1 MSMMSLESAGH
12 CARSGGKSLQ
22 PVWGRGKQSTP
33 VSKKNQRSAAN
44 PALQWDFLKTSQKR
58 WLSKLIL
65 KESGSYPCHSRGLEE
80 GKGTVYFPSAK
91 ATVKEK
97 IVQLEK
103 CNYFTM
109 IEE

>member
-1 MSMMSLESAGH
+1 MLGVEEKAYSLYGEEENNPLL
-12 CARSGGKSLQ
+12 CL
-22 PVWGRGKQSTP
+22 
-33 VSKKNQRSAAN
+33 KKNQRSAAN
-44 PALQWDFLKTSQKR
+44 PALQWGFLKTSQKR

-65 KESGSYPCHSRGLEE
+65 KESRSYPCHSRGLEE